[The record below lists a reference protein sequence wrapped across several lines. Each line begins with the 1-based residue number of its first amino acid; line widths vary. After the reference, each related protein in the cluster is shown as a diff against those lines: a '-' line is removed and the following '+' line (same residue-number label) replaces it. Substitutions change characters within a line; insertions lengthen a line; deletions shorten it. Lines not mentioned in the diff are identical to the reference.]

1 MEEKQQDLRWT
12 ISDMYRDGEE
22 VKKDLDQV
30 KEGME
35 KIRTLSQDPGAH
47 IKEIFDAINKY
58 MRVAEN
64 VIVFTN
70 MQQDQDSRVS
80 SAQKLNQEAMTIL
93 TDFDASL
100 SFFRPYLLG
109 LGKEEQKKLLK
120 DPNLA
125 PYHEKLER
133 IFRYSEHTL
142 TADQE
147 YILSKMSFLEEAPE
161 NIYYFL
167 TNADLTFPPLESK
180 GGEKLTGENFTTLE
194 QDSDPAVRKEA
205 FENLYSTFKKF
216 GNTISTAYY
225 NNVKSLTTLAGIKNY
240 DSALQMELFD
250 DNVDPKV
257 YDALIESI
265 HKNMDLMH
273 RYYAKKKEL
282 LGLDEQHMYDVYL
295 PLVKGSSKTY
305 TFEEAKEVCIAS
317 VAPLGK
323 EYQDIYRSA
332 FEDGWIDVYPRDGKR
347 GGAYSSGSFDS
358 QPYILMNFTGTLD
371 SVFTLAHEMGHS
383 MHSYF
388 AKKSN
393 DYLYHNYTIFAAETA
408 STFNENLLLYYLMDH
423 AETEKEKQEL
433 LAHHLDSFK
442 STVYRQTM
450 FAEFEKIVH
459 DRVEAGEALTQEDFD
474 KIYGD
479 LNKAYFGE
487 AMISDDLIAHEWM
500 RIPHFYSNF
509 YVYKY
514 ATGYCA
520 ATALAR
526 KVIEEGQSA
535 VDNYYKFLKD
545 GAHHFPIDQLKM
557 AGVDMSDP
565 KSVDLALDVFRG
577 LVEKLEAIDELA

>member
-1 MEEKQQDLRWT
+1 
-12 ISDMYRDGEE
+12 
-22 VKKDLDQV
+22 
-30 KEGME
+30 
-35 KIRTLSQDPGAH
+35 
-47 IKEIFDAINKY
+47 
-58 MRVAEN
+58 
-64 VIVFTN
+64 
-70 MQQDQDSRVS
+70 
-80 SAQKLNQEAMTIL
+80 
-93 TDFDASL
+93 
-100 SFFRPYLLG
+100 
-109 LGKEEQKKLLK
+109 
-120 DPNLA
+120 
-125 PYHEKLER
+125 
-133 IFRYSEHTL
+133 
-142 TADQE
+142 
-147 YILSKMSFLEEAPE
+147 MSFWAEETPE

-225 NNVKSLTTLAGIKNY
+225 NNVKGLTTLAGIKNY

-282 LGLDEQHMYDVYL
+282 LGLEEQHMYDVYL

-388 AKKSN
+388 AKKNN

-459 DRVEAGEALTQEDFD
+459 DRVEVGEALTQEDFD

-565 KSVDLALDVFRG
+565 KSVDLALDVFRD

>member
-1 MEEKQQDLRWT
+1 
-12 ISDMYRDGEE
+12 
-22 VKKDLDQV
+22 
-30 KEGME
+30 
-35 KIRTLSQDPGAH
+35 
-47 IKEIFDAINKY
+47 
-58 MRVAEN
+58 
-64 VIVFTN
+64 
-70 MQQDQDSRVS
+70 
-80 SAQKLNQEAMTIL
+80 
-93 TDFDASL
+93 
-100 SFFRPYLLG
+100 
-109 LGKEEQKKLLK
+109 
-120 DPNLA
+120 
-125 PYHEKLER
+125 
-133 IFRYSEHTL
+133 
-142 TADQE
+142 
-147 YILSKMSFLEEAPE
+147 
-161 NIYYFL
+161 
-167 TNADLTFPPLESK
+167 
-180 GGEKLTGENFTTLE
+180 
-194 QDSDPAVRKEA
+194 
-205 FENLYSTFKKF
+205 
-216 GNTISTAYY
+216 
-225 NNVKSLTTLAGIKNY
+225 
-240 DSALQMELFD
+240 
-250 DNVDPKV
+250 
-257 YDALIESI
+257 
-265 HKNMDLMH
+265 
-273 RYYAKKKEL
+273 
-282 LGLDEQHMYDVYL
+282 MYDVYL

-388 AKKSN
+388 AKKNN
-393 DYLYHNYTIFAAETA
+393 DFLYYNYTIFAAETA

-423 AETEKEKQEL
+423 AETEREKQEL

-474 KIYGD
+474 EIYSD

-520 ATALAR
+520 ATALAH
-526 KVIEEGQSA
+526 KVIKEGQKA

-577 LVEKLEAIDELA
+577 LVDQLEEIDELA